1 MSKLALFPAYE
12 TCYVCR
18 YKKRVEEKLKEFEKL
33 TGKSEGTD
41 SSDK

>member
-12 TCYVCR
+12 SGCVCR

-33 TGKSEGTD
+33 TGKSEAAD